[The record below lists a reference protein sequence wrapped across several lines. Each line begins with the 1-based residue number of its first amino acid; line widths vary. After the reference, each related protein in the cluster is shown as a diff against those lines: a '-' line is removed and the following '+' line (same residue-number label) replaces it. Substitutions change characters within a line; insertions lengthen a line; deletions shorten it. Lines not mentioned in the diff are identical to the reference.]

1 MKILD
6 CTIRDGGYY
15 NNWDFSNEIIDS
27 YITYTNNLPIDY
39 IEIGYRTPKKKK
51 YFGKYFYLPN
61 YILDELREKSDKKFA
76 IMLDIKDIELCNL
89 DNLLNPCIGRV
100 EMIRMAVDPKNL
112 KKAKEFSVEIK
123 KNGFEVALNLMY
135 MGKWVY
141 DEGFYSCLKGIENSV
156 DYLYMVDSYGSVYP
170 DGVKYAI
177 RKIKEIT
184 NVKLGFHGHNN
195 LELAFIN
202 SIEAKNNKIDII
214 DCTITGMGRGAGNL
228 KTELFLSY
236 IYCNNKF
243 DYNDLADLVLE
254 FENLKQKYNWGTNLP
269 YMISGFNSIPQ
280 KKIMDMFTENF
291 LDLASITNII
301 KDDNLNFNYNLKPF
315 AFNKKFDNVIIIGG
329 GKKVLNIL
337 SEIKHF
343 IKNNSNTALIFSS
356 TRFLNK
362 FKNFNVKKYVSLIGV
377 DARRAFNESNKFDN
391 TQFIT
396 FESKMNINTL
406 ITKNIIDNSF
416 ELTDLI
422 SDQIPLTTTNLSFS
436 LANKLTES
444 TIYICGYDGYTE
456 SSISEKEQKLIDK
469 NNSIFKIVNELH
481 INKFKFL
488 YPTKYNFLS
497 TESIYSLI

>member
-39 IEIGYRTPKKKK
+39 IEIGYRTPKKNE
-51 YFGKYFYLPN
+51 YFGKYFYMPN
-61 YILDELREKSDKKFA
+61 YLLDELREKSNKKFA
-76 IMLDIKDIELCNL
+76 IMLNVKDIELSSL
-89 DNLLNPCIGRV
+89 DYLLSPCIGKV
-100 EMIRMAVDPKNL
+100 DMIRMAVDPQSF
-112 KKAKEFSVEIK
+112 KKAIEISIEIK
-123 KNGFEVALNLMY
+123 KLGFEVAFNIMY

-141 DEGFYSCLKGIENSV
+141 DEGFYSKLKGIENFV

-184 NVKLGFHGHNN
+184 TVKLGFHGHNN

-202 SIEAKNNKIDII
+202 SIEAKNNQIDII

-236 IYCNNKF
+236 LYDNKEF
-243 DYNDLADLVLE
+243 DYNDLADLVQE
-254 FENLKQKYNWGTNLP
+254 FENLKEKYNWGTNLP

-301 KDDNLNFNYNLKPF
+301 KNDNLNFNNNLKPF
-315 AFNKKFDNVIIIGG
+315 TFNEKFDTVIIIGG
-329 GKKVLNIL
+329 GKKVLDIL
-337 SEIKHF
+337 SEIKHL

-356 TRFLNK
+356 TRFLNE
-362 FKNFNVKKYVSLIGV
+362 FTNLSIKKYVSLIGV

-396 FESKMNINTL
+396 FESKMNVNTL

-416 ELTDLI
+416 ELKDLI

-456 SSISEKEQKLIDK
+456 SSIGEKEQKLID
-469 NNSIFKIVNELH
+469 NNDSIFKTVNELH
-481 INKFKFL
+481 KNKFKFL